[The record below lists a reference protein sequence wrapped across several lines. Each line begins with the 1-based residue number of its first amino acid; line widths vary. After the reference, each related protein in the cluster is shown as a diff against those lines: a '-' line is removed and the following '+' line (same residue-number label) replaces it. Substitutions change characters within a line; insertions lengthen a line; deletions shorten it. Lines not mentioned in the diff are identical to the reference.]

1 MNDVTSL
8 KIRSKFNLNSLSS
21 LHVRLVRKL
30 ESTHKDK
37 AINKNKGKL

>member
-1 MNDVTSL
+1 MNDVTLL
-8 KIRSKFNLNSLSS
+8 KIRSKCNLNSLSL
-21 LHVRLVRKL
+21 LHVRLVREL